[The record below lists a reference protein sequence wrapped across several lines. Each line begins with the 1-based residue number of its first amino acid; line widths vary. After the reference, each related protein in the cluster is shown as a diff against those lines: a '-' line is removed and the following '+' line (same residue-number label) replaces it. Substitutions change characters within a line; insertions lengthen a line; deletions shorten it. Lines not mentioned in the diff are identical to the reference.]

1 MIEIA
6 KQRAEIWL
14 NNSDFDFE
22 TCNQV
27 RSLLQDEQALL
38 AAFGNE
44 LAFGTGGLR
53 GILGVGTGRMNEYV
67 IARATQGLAD
77 YLETISGK
85 CVAIAYD
92 SRLCSD
98 TFAKAAACVLAE
110 NGLIAYIY
118 PELMPTPMLSFA
130 VRYLHCDAGIVV
142 TASHNPAQYNG
153 YKVYGADGCQITEE
167 AAANIT
173 ACIEKI
179 AYGTARQMDE
189 KVARQKGLIKDIDQ
203 TVFDAFIAKTLSCRV
218 APQVDAQLL
227 VVYTPLHGTGLKP
240 VHAVLD
246 RMKGITCI
254 DVIKQ
259 CVPDGHFPTCPK
271 PNPELSEALELGL
284 ELAAEV
290 SADLLIAT
298 DPDSDRVGVAIREG
312 NGRYKV
318 LTGNEVGLLLMRFIL
333 ETRRE
338 NGTLPENPVVVK
350 TIVTSDLA
358 FTIAKDYGVTIVEC
372 LTGFKYIGEIIGRLE
387 QAGEE
392 GRYVFG
398 FEESCGY
405 LAGTHVRDKDAVMTC
420 MLVAEMAQYY
430 LGSGKSLAQV
440 LNELYARYGYMGTR
454 LLSYDIAGVMPMEKM
469 TQVMREMRENSV
481 QMLDG
486 SEVTWKK
493 DYFLGIDGLPKSNA
507 LSFATADGKK
517 VIVRPSG
524 TEPKIKVYLSAR
536 AASQQEATRMLDDME
551 KDMNSR
557 IQ

>member
-203 TVFDAFIAKTLSCRV
+203 TVFDAYITKTLSCRV

-227 VVYTPLHGTGLKP
+227 VVYTPLHGAGLKP

-259 CVPDGHFPTCPK
+259 CVPDGLFPTCPK

-284 ELAAEV
+284 ELAEEV

-298 DPDSDRVGVAIREG
+298 DPDSDRVGVAIRDG

-338 NGTLPENPVVVK
+338 NGTLPKNPVVVK

-358 FTIAKDYGVTIVEC
+358 FAIAKDYGVTIVEC

-392 GRYVFG
+392 DRYVFG

-420 MLVAEMAQYY
+420 MLVVEMAQYY

-440 LNELYARYGYMGTR
+440 LNELYTRYGYVETR
-454 LLSYDIAGVMPMEKM
+454 LLSYDIAGVISMEKM
-469 TQVMREMRENSV
+469 TQVMREMRERSV

-486 SEVTWKK
+486 SEVTQKK
-493 DYFLGIDGLPKSNA
+493 DYFLGIDDLPKSNV

-524 TEPKIKVYLSAR
+524 TEPKVKVYLSAC
-536 AASQQEATRMLDDME
+536 AASQQEAIRMLDGME